1 MDKREQRWA
10 KEDAERVSYR
20 KQCVQE
26 VSAEKLACLQE
37 IWAEADLRRLKRR
50 VIARKGE
57 VSKVPKVS
65 CPKGPRLSLFERRQR
80 EDERIN
86 ATHLKQDDMLAEK
99 WRFEDMKRIAKRKAQ
114 EHLIYL
120 RRCEQAF
127 KLAARRSCPSGP
139 PGLRPRNISNLIK
152 EFLGGAQ
159 AAQTDATV

>member
-20 KQCVQE
+20 KQCLQE
-26 VSAEKLACLQE
+26 VSAEKLASLLE

-50 VIARKGE
+50 VIARKE
-57 VSKVPKVS
+57 VSCPKDKIS
-65 CPKGPRLSLFERRQR
+65 CPKGPRLSLSERRQR

-114 EHLIYL
+114 GHLVYL

-127 KLAARRSCPSGP
+127 KLAERRREEDERHGLALHDLARMDRRASGPSGC
-139 PGLRPRNISNLIK
+139 
-152 EFLGGAQ
+152 
-159 AAQTDATV
+159 

>member
-50 VIARKGE
+50 VIARKE
-57 VSKVPKVS
+57 EQIS
-65 CPKGPRLSLFERRQR
+65 CPKGPKISCPKGPKISLSERRQR
-80 EDERIN
+80 EDERTKAN
-86 ATHLKQDDMLAEK
+86 HLKQDEMLAEK

-114 EHLIYL
+114 GHLVYL

-127 KLAARRSCPSGP
+127 KLAERRREEDERHGL
-139 PGLRPRNISNLIK
+139 GLHDLVRLTAWLRPN
-152 EFLGGAQ
+152 
-159 AAQTDATV
+159 